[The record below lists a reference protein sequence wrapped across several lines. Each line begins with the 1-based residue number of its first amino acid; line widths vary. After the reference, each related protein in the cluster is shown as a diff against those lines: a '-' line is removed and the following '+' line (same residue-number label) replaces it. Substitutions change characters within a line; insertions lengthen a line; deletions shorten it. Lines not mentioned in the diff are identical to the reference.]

1 MVFTAPIFTKLALA
15 QIVANIPVR
24 NSFQIGRKMHKI
36 RAKLCFL
43 AEVRYGFY
51 YSDFHETDNCKT
63 A

>member
-1 MVFTAPIFTKLALA
+1 MVFTAPIVTKLALS
-15 QIVANIPVR
+15 QIVANIPVP

-43 AEVRYGFY
+43 AEVRHGFY
-51 YSDFHETDNCKT
+51 CSDFHETDYRKT